1 MSTDKS
7 TAIALLGM
15 ILATFGCR
23 AGGYFL
29 LRRMPPSAWLRDA
42 LSYVPGALF
51 IGYVVPGIVAGGV
64 GVWVGAAATVLTMIL
79 SHSFAAAMV
88 VGTAVVWGISAWL

>member
-1 MSTDKS
+1 MTDPA
-7 TAIALLGM
+7 TALALLGM

-29 LRRMPPSAWLRDA
+29 FRRMPPAEWLRSA
-42 LSYVPGALF
+42 LGYVPGALF

-64 GVWVGAAATVLTMIL
+64 AVWAGAAATLLAMIL
-79 SHSFAAAMV
+79 SRSFAAAMV
-88 VGTAVVWGISAWL
+88 IGTAVVWAVWAS